1 MQEIRHSADY
11 DHDAVMTINQ
21 AREWLYRTESTIL
34 DFLQVLREREEVLIA
49 ALTLIRPR

>member
-1 MQEIRHSADY
+1 
-11 DHDAVMTINQ
+11 MTINQ

-34 DFLQVLREREEVLIA
+34 DFLHTSVNERMFIA